1 MQLPTSDNSNVQIFF
16 NSKSKYKGFVIVDI
30 YQRHAKELLKLDGF
44 QYKSRKLAIQLARN
58 PPKLDKSMPPYIRRG
73 IQRGKGHHGN
83 PGTSS
88 ENNNIAVRPAP
99 TSSSR
104 QEESYTEPGFWE
116 QSMEAVR
123 GREEQ
128 KENNKSMAQELR
140 QKHKR
145 LELEQRKRRQLL
157 FEIECNQ
164 RDIPERVLPNASLIY
179 TALTKQMG
187 LTNDSS
193 NHQVEAIYKPMEMG
207 SNVFFGVRKGQ
218 LRW

>member
-16 NSKSKYKGFVIVDI
+16 NSKSKYKGFAIADT

-58 PPKLDKSMPPYIRRG
+58 PLKLDKSMPPYIRRG

-104 QEESYTEPGFWE
+104 QEESHTEPGFWK
-116 QSMEAVR
+116 QRLGVGKNKKRTTNPWHKNSNKNINAWNWSR
-123 GREEQ
+123 GNGDSCFLRSTVTRETFPRGL
-128 KENNKSMAQELR
+128 SRM
-140 QKHKR
+140 
-145 LELEQRKRRQLL
+145 
-157 FEIECNQ
+157 
-164 RDIPERVLPNASLIY
+164 RV
-179 TALTKQMG
+179 
-187 LTNDSS
+187 
-193 NHQVEAIYKPMEMG
+193 
-207 SNVFFGVRKGQ
+207 
-218 LRW
+218 